1 MLLETGEDVDQN
13 DQVLSSPVFVN
24 LMLVDSYILF
34 LLL

>member
-1 MLLETGEDVDQN
+1 MLLESGEDVDQN

-24 LMLVDSYILF
+24 LMLVDYILF

>member
-1 MLLETGEDVDQN
+1 MLLESGEDVDKN

-24 LMLVDSYILF
+24 LMLVDYILF